1 MRTKGLYPI
10 GRVLMPGRNETFRPI
25 LFIFGKFNIYDVS
38 GYDILDKDHFSIHAG
53 QGFTFGGI
61 TFHGDLLQ
69 DYIFIFSTHSGKD
82 KNVPGHGY
90 FYRRMNKILISLTTC
105 LCLLRADASPAASD
119 RPDPQN
125 GYDIRLTL
133 KPYKNSKV
141 YLGYYY
147 GKIKAVADSITL
159 DENSAGRF
167 TGKEKLTGGVY
178 FIVSPSKSILFELLI
193 DSQQHFSLSAD
204 TLNLPSSVTF
214 TGSPD
219 NIFFQQY
226 TLFTNKKGSEIVAS
240 QKELATVHNKQDSI
254 RIREKIKKLNEDIQ
268 QYRQQIM
275 RQHPGSLLTALFYA
289 MKEPTVP
296 PAPGSATGK
305 VDSLFPYHYFK
316 AHYWDSISFTDERLT
331 RTPVFEPR
339 LDKYFKDLVYP
350 QSDSIV
356 READMMLLQA
366 RVSKTMFQYLLV
378 YFVQKYVNPEYMGQD
393 AVFVHLFEKYI
404 NTGQAEFFTE
414 KYRQYLNNRAYSL
427 MANLIGQPAANLEM
441 VDTSGKSRPLY
452 AVQAPYIVICFW
464 DATCGHCKETVPK
477 LDSIFQAKWKQEGVK
492 LYGVMV
498 DGGQEAWLQF
508 IKDHNLKDWIH
519 VYETKAHQDST
530 EAAGQA
536 GYRQLYDVYQTPI
549 LYLLDKDKRIVAKK
563 LSYQQLD
570 EVLNLKFQHEK
581 SR

>member
-1 MRTKGLYPI
+1 
-10 GRVLMPGRNETFRPI
+10 
-25 LFIFGKFNIYDVS
+25 
-38 GYDILDKDHFSIHAG
+38 
-53 QGFTFGGI
+53 
-61 TFHGDLLQ
+61 
-69 DYIFIFSTHSGKD
+69 
-82 KNVPGHGY
+82 
-90 FYRRMNKILISLTTC
+90 MNKILLSLTTC
-105 LCLLRADASPAASD
+105 LCTFAVLGQ
-119 RPDPQN
+119 PQN

-133 KPYKNSKV
+133 KPYKNSKI

-147 GKIKAVADSITL
+147 GKIKAVADSTTL

-204 TLNLPSSVTF
+204 TLHLPGSVTF
-214 TGSPD
+214 TGSTD
-219 NIFFQQY
+219 NNTVFQEY
-226 TLFTNKKGSEIVAS
+226 TLFTNKKGSEIIAS
-240 QKELATVHNKQDSI
+240 QKELAGAHDKKDSL
-254 RIREKIKKLNEDIQ
+254 RIREKMSKLNEEIQ
-268 QYRQQIM
+268 EYRRQIAVRYPQSM
-275 RQHPGSLLTALFYA
+275 LTALFHA
-289 MKEPTVP
+289 MKEPVVP
-296 PAPGSATGK
+296 PNPSHKSGTGGK
-305 VDSLFPYHYFK
+305 VDSLFAYHYFK
-316 AHYWDSISFTDERLT
+316 AHYWDSVSFTDDRLT

-350 QSDSIV
+350 QADSIE

-366 RVSKTMFQYLLV
+366 RVNKTMFQYLLV

-393 AVFVHLFEKYI
+393 AVFVYLFEKYI

-427 MANLIGQPAANLEM
+427 MANQIGLSAANLEM
-441 VDTSGKSRPLY
+441 VDTLDKPRPLY
-452 AVQAPYIVICFW
+452 EVNAPYIVICFW
-464 DATCGHCKETVPK
+464 DATCGHCKEVVPR

-570 EVLNLKFQHEK
+570 EVLNLKLQHEK
-581 SR
+581 SL